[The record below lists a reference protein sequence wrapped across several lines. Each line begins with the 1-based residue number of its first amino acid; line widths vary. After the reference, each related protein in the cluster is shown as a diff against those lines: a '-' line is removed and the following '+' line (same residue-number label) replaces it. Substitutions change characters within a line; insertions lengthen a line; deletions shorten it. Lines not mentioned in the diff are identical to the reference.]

1 MDIILK
7 KDVPKLG
14 YAGDIVNVK
23 PGYAR
28 NYLIPQG
35 IALLAT
41 PSAKK
46 MMAENQRQ
54 AAHKLAKVREDA
66 EQTARQLEAL
76 NLRIPT
82 KVGTSGKIF
91 GSITTQLVS
100 NLLKEH
106 GFDIDRRRIDL
117 PREMREVGTY
127 TISIELHKEVKAEV
141 PAEIVSEDATQAA
154 SS

>member
-7 KDVPKLG
+7 QDIPKLG
-14 YAGDIVNVK
+14 YTGDTVSVK

-54 AAHKLAKVREDA
+54 AAHKLARLKENA
-66 EQTARQLEAL
+66 ESTARQMEAL
-76 NLRIPT
+76 NLQVPT

-100 NLLKEH
+100 NLLKQQ
-106 GFDIDRRRIDL
+106 GFEIDRRRIDL
-117 PREMREVGTY
+117 PKEMRMVGAY
-127 TISIELHKEVKAEV
+127 TITIDLHKEVKAQV
-141 PAEIVSEDATQAA
+141 PVEIVSEDKQKPA
-154 SS
+154 S